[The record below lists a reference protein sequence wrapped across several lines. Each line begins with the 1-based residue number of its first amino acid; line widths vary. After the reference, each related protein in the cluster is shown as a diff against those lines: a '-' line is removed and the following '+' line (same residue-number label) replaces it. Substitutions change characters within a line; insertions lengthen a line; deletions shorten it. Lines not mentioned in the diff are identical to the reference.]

1 MLTTLD
7 WVHGILL
14 GIVQGIT
21 EFVPIS
27 SSGHLILIP
36 WIAKIELDLLS
47 SLTFTVAL
55 HFGTGIAVLG
65 SMGSSYIHLIQN
77 TLVKNPSRQHSQ
89 NKLVAII
96 VSTAMVGA
104 LGILAE
110 DAAESLLRDPLI
122 VSLSLISGGILLYL
136 ADKLCPIRHSIGL
149 ISMVVIGIS
158 QSIAL
163 IPGVSRS
170 GITMTVSRICG
181 LDRTE
186 ATTFSFQLM
195 GPIIIGAAV
204 WRGIGLV
211 DNGLSLES
219 IALIFVSAS
228 AAGLAGAVSARWLIK
243 HVQSLGFGIF
253 AIYRIAV
260 GILGL
265 SVYLLT

>member
-1 MLTTLD
+1 MLTKLD
-7 WVHGILL
+7 WLYGILL

-21 EFVPIS
+21 EFVPVS

-36 WIAKIELDLLS
+36 WIANIELDLLN

-55 HFGTGIAVLG
+55 HFGTGVAVLG
-65 SMGSSYIHLIQN
+65 AIGTTYIN
-77 TLVKNPSRQHSQ
+77 LVKDVLAETPSRQHSQ

-96 VSTAMVGA
+96 VSTVVVGA

-110 DAAESLLRDPLI
+110 DAAESLLRDPII
-122 VSLSLISGGILLYL
+122 VSLSLISGGIFMYL
-136 ADKLCPIRHSIGL
+136 ADKLCPIRTSVGL
-149 ISMVVIGIS
+149 IPMIVIGIS

-170 GITMTVSRICG
+170 GITMTLSRICG

-204 WRGIGLV
+204 WRGIGLA
-211 DNGLSLES
+211 DNGLPLES

-228 AAGLAGAVSARWLIK
+228 AAGIAGAVSARWLIK

-253 AIYRIAV
+253 AIYRVAV